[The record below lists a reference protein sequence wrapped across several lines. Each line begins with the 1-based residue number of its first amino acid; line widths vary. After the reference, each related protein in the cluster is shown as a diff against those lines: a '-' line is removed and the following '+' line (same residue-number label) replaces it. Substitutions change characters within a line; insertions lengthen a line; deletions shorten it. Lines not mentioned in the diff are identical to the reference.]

1 MELALD
7 WAGLCLLAAG
17 GAAVLWV
24 FGCLA
29 ALLLGMQAIPA
40 FVFALPIGSGVFG
53 ALSLVWGFT
62 GLTWTWVPMLGL
74 ALVLLV
80 GYLARL
86 YWHRRQLSQGM
97 EASSGKTL
105 TVRSLRSQK
114 QNQRNTQRRATGK
127 LVVAARSQALGT
139 FDAVKAFAW
148 QRGTVVLL
156 LVGMCCFAAFQL
168 VVFAYGTKETT
179 GLPIWGDAQFHLS
192 ALQLI
197 YETRDVNPIQ
207 ALIPL
212 YGWEKDTSS
221 YYPVG
226 WHALTVLFMFSDNP
240 VFANNAMSLMIGAI
254 LWPVNLSALGIAV
267 YPRAS
272 RWMAF
277 IVPLVAVPFVVFP
290 AVICYS
296 NATYPFAMAVALL
309 PGVLGMMLLWQ
320 RYRRLGLPRKACLPW
335 LWGIGFALIGSVC
348 LQPSI
353 TVSLLLAAVAIGVVQ
368 VVGALPA
375 WYRQGGAIRACALG
389 LPALVVVAIG
399 VVAFVLPRVG
409 YVQKLGEFEK
419 PVVGI
424 KTALAGLWNG
434 AFAITVSWMPWKFFF
449 LAALA
454 GAIWSIWLV
463 RKRAGARPLF
473 RFQRDRKYQTNGSIQ
488 SSISHQN
495 QAMASQSY
503 VSSQNYALLQSRAT
517 SRASWTLLVIFLGW
531 GTLYLG
537 ACGEESYLRL
547 LTGPWYKDDLRLS
560 VPLLAIV
567 ASWIGLVASK
577 ILESCQS
584 YLQRRYAKTN
594 WNWHWFEGAYCLL
607 VIAVAAGLFTSDR
620 YTLADYVKVGYK
632 MAETGTSQLDQDEMH
647 LLSQLDDYLEEDSK
661 VFGDPE
667 AGVGYANLLSGHES
681 YLGLP
686 TILQNLSLDQWRL
699 MEYFQE
705 WETNEYV
712 CQIIRDNNIEGLVV
726 NRVVREERE
735 DTYGTLL
742 LTDLSAGGF
751 ELVAEE
757 GNAQLWRI
765 AGCS

>member
-1 MELALD
+1 MELVLD
-7 WAGLCLLAAG
+7 WAGLCLLAAA

-24 FGCLA
+24 LGWLA
-29 ALLLGMQAIPA
+29 ASLLGMRAIPA

-53 ALSLVWGFT
+53 ALSLGWGFA
-62 GLTWTWVPMLGL
+62 GLSWTWLPVLGL

-80 GYLARL
+80 GHLARL
-86 YWHRRQLSQGM
+86 YWHRRQLRQEVSAGG
-97 EASSGKTL
+97 SRTL
-105 TVRSLRSQK
+105 TVRNQNRSQG
-114 QNQRNTQRRATGK
+114 NTQRRVAGK
-127 LVVAARSQALGT
+127 QTTVVRDQTLDPL
-139 FDAVKAFAW
+139 DAVNAFAW

-156 LVGMCCFAAFQL
+156 LVSMCGFAAFQL
-168 VVFAYGTKETT
+168 VVFAYGAKETT
-179 GLPIWGDAQFHLS
+179 TLPIWGDAQFHLS

-197 YETRDVNPIQ
+197 YESRDVNPIQ

-226 WHALTVLFMFSDNP
+226 WHALTVLFMFSDDP

-272 RWMAF
+272 RWMAL

-309 PGVLGMMLLWQ
+309 PGVLGMMLFWQ
-320 RYRRLGLPRKACLPW
+320 RHRCLGLSGEACRSW
-335 LWGIGFALIGSVC
+335 RWGIGLALIGSVC

-353 TVSLLLAAVAIGVVQ
+353 TVSLLLAGVAVGVVQ
-368 VVGALPA
+368 LIGALPA
-375 WYRQGGAIRACALG
+375 WYRQGGAARARAFW
-389 LPALVVVAIG
+389 LPALVVVAVG
-399 VVAFVLPRVG
+399 VVAFILPHVS

-434 AFAITVSWMPWKFFF
+434 SFAITVSWMPWKFFF
-449 LAALA
+449 LAALV
-454 GAIWSIWLV
+454 GAIWSVWLV
-463 RKRAGARPLF
+463 RKRASARRLF
-473 RFQRDRKYQTNGSIQ
+473 VSQRDTNHQDDSSIQ
-488 SSISHQN
+488 SSISCQS
-495 QAMASQSY
+495 QVVASQSY
-503 VSSQNYALLQSRAT
+503 ASSQNYASLQRRAT
-517 SRASWTLLVIFLGW
+517 SRVSWTLLLIFLGW

-567 ASWIGLVASK
+567 AVWIGLVASK
-577 ILESCQS
+577 ILELCQI
-584 YLQRRYAKTN
+584 YLKRRHANAN
-594 WNWHWFEGAYCLL
+594 WSWYWFEGVYCLL
-607 VIAVAAGLFTSDR
+607 AVAVAAGLFTSDR
-620 YTLADYVKVGYK
+620 YALADYVKVGYK
-632 MAETGTSQLDQDEMH
+632 MAETGTSQLDQDEMR
-647 LLSQLDDYLEEDSK
+647 LLAQLDDYLEEGSK

-667 AGVGYANLLSGHES
+667 AGVGYADLLSEHES
-681 YLGLP
+681 YVGLP

-726 NRVVREERE
+726 NRIVREERE

-765 AGCS
+765 TGCN